1 MISDLLKT
9 VLRRERVAADRPRPT
24 GSGRPARLVKADRA
38 AMPAPVG
45 ARNGR
50 TYTRGCLLVFL
61 AALVYAGWVETMSQM
76 QGAQRFA
83 LVALEVRGIRMLDG
97 DEVLKASGLSVGDN
111 IFAVD
116 LDSVAVRLAKSLVWV
131 RSVRVERKPP
141 DRLVMWID
149 ERRRHAW
156 VEIDDRMFG
165 VDEDGVL
172 LPEQAL
178 SSETSA
184 DLDLPVI
191 KDLQLEEWKR
201 TKADV
206 AQTITAGEA
215 VADSTLGAILGWWG
229 LARQR
234 DVGFSSQISELR
246 PFGKDALSVILA
258 GDDLEIRLPIQGQ
271 DLGEQL
277 HVLTTVL
284 PTVYRDIA
292 NPVYVDLRFV
302 NQLVVGT
309 LHQQSNTRQV
319 QDAPVVRDAPAVRG
333 EQSVGPTQAVSASA
347 RGDHRG

>member
-1 MISDLLKT
+1 MQ
-9 VLRRERVAADRPRPT
+9 
-24 GSGRPARLVKADRA
+24 
-38 AMPAPVG
+38 APVG
-45 ARNGR
+45 AGNGR
-50 TYTRGCLLVFL
+50 TYTCGCLLVFL

-76 QGAQRFA
+76 QSAQRFA

-97 DEVLKASGLSVGDN
+97 DEVLKASGLCVGDN

-178 SSETSA
+178 SSETST

-191 KDLQLEEWKR
+191 KDLQLEEWRK
-201 TKADV
+201 TQVDV
-206 AQTITAGEA
+206 ARTIMVGEA
-215 VADSTLGAILGWWG
+215 VGDPTLGAILGWWR
-229 LARQR
+229 LARQQ
-234 DVGFSSQISELR
+234 DVAFSSQISELR

-277 HVLTTVL
+277 HVLTTAL
-284 PTVYRDIA
+284 PAVYRDVA
-292 NPVYVDLRFV
+292 NPAYVDLRFV

-309 LHQQSNTRQV
+309 LHQQSSTRQV
-319 QDAPVVRDAPAVRG
+319 QDAPVRRG
-333 EQSVGPTQAVSASA
+333 QQSAGPTQAVSASA